1 MKGPLQ
7 NWKSMRS
14 QPVSIL
20 GNGVSGKGVLNLLET
35 LNWEGRIYDEKAELF
50 DEKAARESSVVVIS
64 PGFQRN
70 HPWIELAVSNQTIVL
85 TELDFA
91 SCFLFSPIVS
101 ITGTNGKTTLTSLL
115 AHLWRKMQ
123 RPCVTAGNIGR
134 SLSQVIAEG
143 IEQDAVVF
151 LETSSFQ
158 SQMLS
163 YMKPDSALWTNFTD
177 DHLDH
182 HNSLKEYFLA
192 KANLLKRCTG
202 YSWIGES
209 VRAGFKD
216 FDLNMPSKYKVVR
229 RLDDKTVPLPDDHF
243 LTTFPQRENLAL
255 AYAFCESEA
264 VDRQSFFTMIK
275 DYQGFEHRLRKIAEL
290 ERVSFWNDSKATNF
304 AATLSACESM
314 KGTIFWIG
322 GGRSKG
328 GDLRSFVESMVQKIG
343 KAFLFGEVGSRVK
356 EIFDEK
362 GFPYEMCSSVEEAV
376 GKAYASVVRPTSIL
390 FSPGFASFDTHSSY
404 VDRGKDFMDI
414 VFDLK
419 NRLHQTTQECFT

>member
-1 MKGPLQ
+1 MKGPLH

-35 LNWEGRIYDEKAELF
+35 LKWEGRIYDEKAELF

-70 HPWIELAVSNQTIVL
+70 HPWIELAVANQTTVL

-143 IEQDAVVF
+143 MEQDSLVF

-158 SQMLS
+158 SQMLR
-163 YMKPDSALWTNFTD
+163 YLEPDSALWTNFTE

-182 HNSLKEYFLA
+182 HNSQKEYFLA
-192 KANLLKRCTG
+192 KANLLKRCSG

-209 VRAGFKD
+209 VRAGFE
-216 FDLNMPSKYKVVR
+216 DLKLNPPSKHKVVR

-243 LTTFPQRENLAL
+243 LMTFPQRENLAL
-255 AYAFCESEA
+255 AHEFCKSEA
-264 VDRQSFFTMIK
+264 LDSESFFTMLK

-290 ERVSFWNDSKATNF
+290 KGVSFWNDSKATNF
-304 AATLSACESM
+304 AATLSACESI

-328 GDLRSFVESMVQKIG
+328 GSLISFVESIVQKIE
-343 KAFLFGEVGSRVK
+343 KAFLFGEVGPRVK
-356 EIFDEK
+356 EIFDK
-362 GFPYEMCSSVEEAV
+362 IGFPHEMCLSVEDAV
-376 GKAYASVVRPTSIL
+376 SKAYASVVGPASIL

-404 VDRGKDFMDI
+404 ADRGKDFMDI

-419 NRLHQTTQECFT
+419 NSLHQTTQECLT